1 MLEAVAAIIKEL
13 DEGRAAMRAVIP
25 QFDRE
30 REIYP
35 GWTIK
40 HMLAHITGWDEAAR
54 SSLEAHLR
62 HDEAMIPAY
71 RGINEYNEES
81 VRTRGELPYELVLRE
96 FELERDHLKRLLA
109 QVDAE
114 RWEAKML
121 LPWGGYAPP
130 VNLIRVWQRH
140 ESDHAA
146 ELAELITRKGDIVS
160 GI

>member
-1 MLEAVAAIIKEL
+1 MLEAVEAIIKEL

-30 REIYP
+30 RQIYP

-54 SSLEAHLR
+54 TSLEAHLR

-81 VRTRGELPYELVLRE
+81 VRTRASYPMNWYCASSNWNATVSRHCSLRWT
-96 FELERDHLKRLLA
+96 RNAGKRICFCRG
-109 QVDAE
+109 V
-114 RWEAKML
+114 
-121 LPWGGYAPP
+121 G
-130 VNLIRVWQRH
+130 
-140 ESDHAA
+140 
-146 ELAELITRKGDIVS
+146 TRPLSI
-160 GI
+160 